1 MKKQNKIV
9 IVATLI
15 LLTIC
20 VVNFISNP
28 ENRIKNFIKQNNEEL
43 VIIAKSYLNS
53 DMTIKSYKGVEVEQV
68 FNGKN
73 DIVQFY
79 YSGVGISPASKY
91 YGFYYSPDD
100 KPVAYQ
106 NVKFKL
112 TSISDDEWEWSDGTD
127 NGGRTKRIMKNWYY
141 YEAWF

>member
-43 VIIAKSYLNS
+43 ATIAKSYLNS
-53 DMTIKSYKGVEVEQV
+53 DITIKFYKGVEVEQV

-73 DIVQFY
+73 DIVQCK
-79 YSGVGISPASKY
+79 V
-91 YGFYYSPDD
+91 
-100 KPVAYQ
+100 
-106 NVKFKL
+106 
-112 TSISDDEWEWSDGTD
+112 
-127 NGGRTKRIMKNWYY
+127 
-141 YEAWF
+141 

>member
-68 FNGKN
+68 FNGKMILYN
-73 DIVQFY
+73 FITV
-79 YSGVGISPASKY
+79 
-91 YGFYYSPDD
+91 
-100 KPVAYQ
+100 
-106 NVKFKL
+106 
-112 TSISDDEWEWSDGTD
+112 EWEFLPPL
-127 NGGRTKRIMKNWYY
+127 NIMDSIIHQMTNQ
-141 YEAWF
+141 